1 MGDILR
7 SHVMRLPELS
17 AIAARAALGFVLPK
31 RCLCCDARTDD
42 ADDGLCAACWRQMPF
57 LERPWCQRL
66 GTPFAY
72 DVGED
77 AWSPAAIASPPV
89 FDRLRSVA
97 FYEGPARQLVHS
109 LKFSARRELARP
121 MARWMARSGGELLT
135 PDSLLVPVP
144 LHWLRL
150 LSRRF
155 NQAADLAREVAVAGG
170 GHYEPGLL
178 KRCRRTR
185 RQVGLTAKDRR
196 RNVRKAFV
204 VDASRAARLQGRHVV
219 LIDDVMTTGSTVTAC
234 CNCLTSAGAASVDVL
249 TFALVDPSHRS
260 GSFG

>member
-1 MGDILR
+1 M
-7 SHVMRLPELS
+7 
-17 AIAARAALGFVLPK
+17 ARTALDLVLPK
-31 RCLCCDARTDD
+31 RCLCCDARTAS
-42 ADDGLCAACWRQMPF
+42 ADNGLCAACWQQMTF

-89 FDRLRSVA
+89 FDRLRAVA
-97 FYEGPARQLVHS
+97 YYEGPARQMVHA

-121 MARWMARSGGELLT
+121 MARWMARAGEELLT

-144 LHWLRL
+144 LHWMRL

-155 NQAADLAREVAVAGG
+155 NQSADLAREVAVAAG

-178 KRCRRTR
+178 KRHKRTR
-185 RQVGLTAKDRR
+185 RQVGLPAKDRR
-196 RNVRKAFV
+196 RNVRKAFA
-204 VDASRAARLQGRHVV
+204 VDASRAGLLQGRHVV

-260 GSFG
+260 GGNG

>member
-1 MGDILR
+1 MPD
-7 SHVMRLPELS
+7 LP
-17 AIAARAALGFVLPK
+17 AIVARAALGFVLPK
-31 RCLCCDARTDD
+31 RCLGCDARTDSG
-42 ADDGLCAACWRQMPF
+42 DDGLCAACWRQMPF

-66 GTPFAY
+66 GIPFAY
-72 DVGED
+72 DVGEG

-97 FYEGPARQLVHS
+97 FYEGPARHLVHS

-121 MARWMARSGGELLT
+121 MARWMVRAGSEVLT

-155 NQAADLAREVAVAGG
+155 NQAADLAREVSLAGG
-170 GHYEPGLL
+170 GQYEPALL
-178 KRCRRTR
+178 KRRKRTR
-185 RQVGLTAKDRR
+185 RQVGLAAKDRR
-196 RNVRKAFV
+196 KNVRKAFA
-204 VDASRAARLQGRHVV
+204 VDADGAARLQGRHVV

-234 CNCLTSAGAASVDVL
+234 SNCLMSAGAASVDVL
-249 TFALVDPSHRS
+249 TFALVDPSRRAA
-260 GSFG
+260 GGG